1 MAGGYSKSPLAYGDI
16 KELLD
21 KALDSPRGIKI
32 TLEKHGHAIQLRQ
45 RASKFRTMDRASSKT
60 VYPEGHPMHGRS
72 SYDVLALRI
81 KTGRK
86 RYPVPTRAEQ
96 EAGVGLYEPPYVVI
110 FERIDKR
117 EFAIEELT
125 EEGVESLAATV

>member
-1 MAGGYSKSPLAYGDI
+1 MAGGYSKSPLAYGDV

-72 SYDVLALRI
+72 LTTFWPCASKRGGSATPFRLAPSRRPALASTSR
-81 KTGRK
+81 
-86 RYPVPTRAEQ
+86 PTSSSSSGSTNVSSPSRN
-96 EAGVGLYEPPYVVI
+96 
-110 FERIDKR
+110 
-117 EFAIEELT
+117 
-125 EEGVESLAATV
+125 